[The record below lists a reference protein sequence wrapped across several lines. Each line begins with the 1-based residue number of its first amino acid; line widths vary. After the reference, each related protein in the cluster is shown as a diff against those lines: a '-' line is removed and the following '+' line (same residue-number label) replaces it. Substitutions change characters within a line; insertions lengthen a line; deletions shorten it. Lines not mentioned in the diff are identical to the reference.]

1 MASKVVEKMR
11 PKAFAMKFRE
21 NAWEEWLEKCFLW
34 LPAGTFGRQLGD
46 SPFHVGGNGKG
57 KGN

>member
-46 SPFHVGGNGKG
+46 SPFNVGGEWEG
-57 KGN
+57 